1 MDYLS
6 GEYVSLEQK
15 YVYAKIWVDHDS
27 GMFGKRGKLARV
39 IYSTNIGTIP
49 DESYITAKI
58 GEQVVGKLDEMF
70 LERLKKG
77 DIFVLGGK
85 IYRFNYLRGMTAQ
98 ITPSAGPPTVPSW
111 FSEQLPLSFGLAA
124 EILKFRGLIEGQF
137 KIGCSKNEIIEFINN
152 FLYVDFNAANSIY
165 GYAKEQ
171 YDYAEIPT
179 DKKITDKKILIEFY
193 EGFGKN
199 KYVIFHTLFGR
210 RTNDALSRAI
220 AYLISK
226 RQKASVMISLTDNG
240 FYLSAGSKKMQ
251 ALQGFGQ
258 LTPGN
263 LREILVKAIDRT
275 EILARRFRHCAGRS
289 LMILR
294 SYKGKTR
301 SVGKQQMGAKILL
314 NFVKEIS
321 EHFPILQEARRE
333 VLEDL
338 MDVKHAKEILEL
350 IENDKIKIKV
360 ISTDIPSPFALNLIS
375 RGYMDVLSVE
385 ERDEFIKR
393 MHRAILAKIALKEGK
408 MKNENRN

>member
-1 MDYLS
+1 
-6 GEYVSLEQK
+6 
-15 YVYAKIWVDHDS
+15 
-27 GMFGKRGKLARV
+27 
-39 IYSTNIGTIP
+39 
-49 DESYITAKI
+49 
-58 GEQVVGKLDEMF
+58 
-70 LERLKKG
+70 
-77 DIFVLGGK
+77 
-85 IYRFNYLRGMTAQ
+85 
-98 ITPSAGPPTVPSW
+98 
-111 FSEQLPLSFGLAA
+111 
-124 EILKFRGLIEGQF
+124 
-137 KIGCSKNEIIEFINN
+137 
-152 FLYVDFNAANSIY
+152 
-165 GYAKEQ
+165 
-171 YDYAEIPT
+171 
-179 DKKITDKKILIEFY
+179 
-193 EGFGKN
+193 
-199 KYVIFHTLFGR
+199 
-210 RTNDALSRAI
+210 
-220 AYLISK
+220 
-226 RQKASVMISLTDNG
+226 
-240 FYLSAGSKKMQ
+240 MQ

-263 LREILVKAIDRT
+263 LREILMKAIDRT

-338 MDVKHAKEILEL
+338 MDVKHAREILEL
-350 IENDKIKIKV
+350 IEKDKIKIKV

-408 MKNENRN
+408 KLRGN